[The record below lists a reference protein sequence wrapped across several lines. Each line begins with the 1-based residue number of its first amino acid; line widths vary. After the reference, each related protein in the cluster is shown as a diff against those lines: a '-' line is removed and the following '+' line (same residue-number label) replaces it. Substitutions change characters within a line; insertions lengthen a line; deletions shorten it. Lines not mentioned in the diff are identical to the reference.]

1 MANAPTENNLQ
12 HPVNIRFSLPLFS
25 RRYFLSIIGGSE
37 KRGPERRAA
46 ERLNHPIK
54 TTTNVLFVAGFA
66 IIFYVVGFLVIAV
79 QSSIVEF

>member
-1 MANAPTENNLQ
+1 MANSPTDTKVP
-12 HPVNIRFSLPLFS
+12 HPVNIRFSLPFFG

-37 KRGPERRAA
+37 QRGPERRVT
-46 ERLNHPIK
+46 ERQIHPIK
-54 TTTNVLFVAGFA
+54 TTSNVLFVGGFA